1 MNYKVCVWIPLILL
15 KTELLKIMQFCLN
28 AMNPIIDQVR
38 SNILKSL
45 SNSISPCRLASRK
58 CQESYNKKKSTKR
71 DMQVAS

>member
-1 MNYKVCVWIPLILL
+1 
-15 KTELLKIMQFCLN
+15 
-28 AMNPIIDQVR
+28 MNPIIDQVR

-45 SNSISPCRLASRK
+45 SNSISQCRLASRK